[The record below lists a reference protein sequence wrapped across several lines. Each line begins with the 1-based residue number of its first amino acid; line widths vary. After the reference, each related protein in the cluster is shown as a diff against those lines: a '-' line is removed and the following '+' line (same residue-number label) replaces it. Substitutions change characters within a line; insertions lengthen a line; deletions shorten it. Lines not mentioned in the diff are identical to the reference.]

1 MTGLRWRVALADDA
15 EKGYRACQPEINYR
29 AKAMNAMTQTS
40 GGQAAAILDKAR
52 GGRRITPDEGLIL
65 ALDAPLHDLCAAAME
80 ARLARHGKNAYY
92 VHNVHVNFTNV
103 CVNAC
108 RFCAFSKTRGA
119 PGARTW
125 TVDEIVA
132 DRARRGDAPIR
143 EIHVV
148 GGLNPELPLEYY
160 LDMLRGIARQCPGAG
175 IKAFTAV
182 EVAHLADTRGVSE
195 FEILAALKDAGLMM
209 LPGGGAEVF
218 SPALR
223 EKLCPEKITGE
234 RWLQIHATAHG
245 MGLPTNATMLFGHIE
260 SWSDR
265 VAPLSALR
273 DLQDLTGGFA
283 CFIPLA
289 YQPANNKLGAKG
301 PDGLTVLRVMALS
314 RLFLDNI
321 PHLKAYWAMLGIKA
335 AQMALWA
342 GADDFDGTIIEERIG
357 HAAGADSPKGL
368 TLADLR
374 HAIIAAGMVPVERTP
389 DFRPV
394 V

>member
-1 MTGLRWRVALADDA
+1 
-15 EKGYRACQPEINYR
+15 
-29 AKAMNAMTQTS
+29 MNAMTPPP
-40 GGQAAAILDKAR
+40 GDDVAAILDKAR
-52 GGRRITPDEGLIL
+52 ARKRLTPDEALIL
-65 ALDAPLHDLCAAAME
+65 AVAAPLHDLCAAAMDD
-80 ARLARHGKNAYY
+80 RLSRHGRNAYY

-108 RFCAFSKTRGA
+108 RFCAFSKTKGA
-119 PGARTW
+119 PGARTLSAA
-125 TVDEIVA
+125 DIVA
-132 DRARRGDAPIR
+132 DLDARGDAPIR

-160 LDMLRGIARQCPGAG
+160 VDMLRAIGRARPDAG

-195 FEILAALKDAGLMM
+195 FEILSALREAGLMM

-223 EKLCPEKITGE
+223 ERLCPEKITGE

-260 SWSDR
+260 TWADR
-265 VAPLSALR
+265 VAHLSALR
-273 DLQDLTGGFA
+273 DLQDLTGGFT

-301 PDGLTVLRVMALS
+301 PDGVTVLRLIALS

-368 TLADLR
+368 TLAELR
-374 HAIIAAGMVPVERTP
+374 HAIEAAGMTPVERTP
-389 DFRPV
+389 DFRPLA
-394 V
+394 

>member
-1 MTGLRWRVALADDA
+1 
-15 EKGYRACQPEINYR
+15 
-29 AKAMNAMTQTS
+29 MNATTPLH
-40 GGQAAAILDKAR
+40 GDETAAILAKAR
-52 GGRRITPDEGLIL
+52 SGIRISPDEALIL
-65 ALDAPLHDLCAAAME
+65 ALAAPLHDLCAAAMDV
-80 ARLARHGKNAYY
+80 RLARHGKDAYY
-92 VHNVHVNFTNV
+92 VHNVHINFTNV

-108 RFCAFSKTRGA
+108 RFCAFSKTKGA
-119 PGARTW
+119 PGARTLS
-125 TVDEIVA
+125 VDEIVA
-132 DRARRGDAPIR
+132 ELAGRGEARIR

-148 GGLNPELPLEYY
+148 GGLNPELGLEYY
-160 LDMLRGIARQCPGAG
+160 VAMLRGIAKQCPKAG

-182 EVAHLADTRGVSE
+182 EVAHLADVRGVSE
-195 FEILAALKDAGLMM
+195 FEILATLKDAGLMM
-209 LPGGGAEVF
+209 LPGGGDEVF

-223 EKLCPEKITGE
+223 QKLCPEKISGE

-260 SWSDR
+260 NWSDR
-265 VAPLSALR
+265 VAHLSALR
-273 DLQDLTGGFA
+273 DLQDLTAGFT

-289 YQPANNKLGAKG
+289 YQPGNNVLGARG

-321 PHLKAYWAMLGIKA
+321 PHLKAYWVMLGIKT

-357 HAAGADSPKGL
+357 HDAGADSPKGL

-374 HAIIAAGMVPVERTP
+374 HAIEAAGMIPVERTP
-389 DFRPV
+389 DFQPIR
-394 V
+394 

>member
-1 MTGLRWRVALADDA
+1 MNATTPDHSLAGGETAAVLAKARAGERLTPDDA
-15 EKGYRACQPEINYR
+15 
-29 AKAMNAMTQTS
+29 
-40 GGQAAAILDKAR
+40 LV
-52 GGRRITPDEGLIL
+52 L
-65 ALDAPLHDLCAAAME
+65 AVAAPLHDLCGAAME
-80 ARLARHGKNAYY
+80 ARLARHGKSAYY

-108 RFCAFSKTRGA
+108 RFCAFSKVKGA
-119 PGARTW
+119 PGARTLS
-125 TVDEIVA
+125 VEQIVA
-132 DRARRGDAPIR
+132 DLDARGDAPIR

-148 GGLNPELPLEYY
+148 GGLNPELPLNYY
-160 LDMLRGIARQCPGAG
+160 LSMLRAIGQARPGAG

-182 EVAHLADTRGVSE
+182 EVAHLADTGGVSE
-195 FEILAALKDAGLMM
+195 YEILAALKEAGLMM

-223 EKLCPEKITGE
+223 EKLCPEKISGE
-234 RWLQIHATAHG
+234 RWLQVHATAHG

-260 SWSDR
+260 NWADR
-265 VAPLSALR
+265 IAHLSALR
-273 DLQDLTGGFA
+273 DLQDLTGGFT

-289 YQPANNKLGAKG
+289 YQPGNNPLGAKG
-301 PDGLTVLRVMALS
+301 PDGVTVLRLMAVS

-342 GADDFDGTIIEERIG
+342 GADDFDGTIVEERIG

-368 TLADLR
+368 TLRDLR
-374 HAIIAAGMVPVERTP
+374 QAIEAAGMVPVERTP
-389 DFRPV
+389 DFKPLA
-394 V
+394 

>member
-1 MTGLRWRVALADDA
+1 
-15 EKGYRACQPEINYR
+15 
-29 AKAMNAMTQTS
+29 MNAMTPIS
-40 GGQAAAILDKAR
+40 GDACAAILDKAHS
-52 GGRRITPDEGLIL
+52 GARISADEALIL
-65 ALDAPLHDLCAAAME
+65 ALSAPLHDLCAAAMQT
-80 ARLARHGKNAYY
+80 RLQKHGRNAYY

-108 RFCAFSKTRGA
+108 RFCAFYKKRGA
-119 PGARTW
+119 PGGRTLS
-125 TVDEIVA
+125 VDDIVA
-132 DRARRGDAPIR
+132 DLAAKSHLPIR
-143 EIHVV
+143 EIHIV

-160 LDMLRGIARQCPGAG
+160 LDMLRAVSRQCPQAG

-182 EVAHLADTRGVSE
+182 EVAHLADTRGVAE
-195 FEILAALKDAGLMM
+195 FEILAALKEAGLMM

-223 EKLCPEKITGE
+223 
-234 RWLQIHATAHG
+234 
-245 MGLPTNATMLFGHIE
+245 
-260 SWSDR
+260 
-265 VAPLSALR
+265 
-273 DLQDLTGGFA
+273 DLQDLTGGFT

-289 YQPANNKLGAKG
+289 YQPANNALRASG

-357 HAAGADSPKGL
+357 HAAGADTPKGL
-368 TLADLR
+368 TLPELR
-374 HAIIAAGMVPVERTP
+374 QAIEAAGMVPVERTP

-394 V
+394 PR

>member
-1 MTGLRWRVALADDA
+1 
-15 EKGYRACQPEINYR
+15 
-29 AKAMNAMTQTS
+29 MNAMTPPL
-40 GGQAAAILDKAR
+40 GGDAAVLLDKAR
-52 GGRRITPDEGLIL
+52 RGERLTPDDALIL
-65 ALDAPLHDLCAAAME
+65 ALSAPLHDLCSAAME
-80 ARLARHGKNAYY
+80 ARVARHGKNAYY
-92 VHNVHVNFTNV
+92 VRNVHINFTNV

-108 RFCAFSKTRGA
+108 RFCAFSKRKNA

-125 TVDEIVA
+125 TVEEIVDDLA
-132 DRARRGDAPIR
+132 QRGDAKIR

-148 GGLNPELPLEYY
+148 GGLNPDLPLEYY
-160 LDMLRGIARQCPGAG
+160 VDMLRGIAKQCPDAG

-195 FEILAALKDAGLMM
+195 FEILATLKEAGLMM

-223 EKLCPEKITGE
+223 QKLCPEKISGE
-234 RWLQIHATAHG
+234 RWLQVHATAHG

-265 VAPLSALR
+265 VAHLSALR
-273 DLQDLTGGFA
+273 SLQDLTHGFT

-301 PDGLTVLRVMALS
+301 PDGLTVMRVMAIS

-321 PHLKAYWAMLGIKA
+321 PHLKAYWAMLGIKT

-357 HAAGADSPKGL
+357 HAAGADTPSGL
-368 TLADLR
+368 TLTDLR
-374 HAIIAAGMVPVERTP
+374 QAITATGMTPVERTP
-389 DFRPV
+389 DFKPIL
-394 V
+394 

>member
-1 MTGLRWRVALADDA
+1 MIVIPKFYPA
-15 EKGYRACQPEINYR
+15 P
-29 AKAMNAMTQTS
+29 AMNAMTPPP
-40 GGQAAAILDKAR
+40 GGDVAAILDKAR
-52 GGRRITPDEGLIL
+52 ARQRLTPDEALIL
-65 ALDAPLHDLCAAAME
+65 AVAAPLHDLCAAAMND
-80 ARLARHGKNAYY
+80 RIARHGKNAYY

-108 RFCAFSKTRGA
+108 RFCAFSKAKGA
-119 PGARTW
+119 AGARTLS
-125 TVDEIVA
+125 VDDIVA
-132 DRARRGDAPIR
+132 DLDARGDAPIR

-148 GGLNPELPLEYY
+148 GGLNPELPLDYY
-160 LDMLRGIARQCPGAG
+160 VAMLRAISRARPDAG

-195 FEILAALKDAGLMM
+195 FEILSALRDAGLMM

-223 EKLCPEKITGE
+223 ERLCPEKISGE

-260 SWSDR
+260 SWADR
-265 VAPLSALR
+265 VAHLSALR

-289 YQPANNKLGAKG
+289 YQPANNKLGATG
-301 PDGLTVLRVMALS
+301 PDGVTVLRLMALS
-314 RLFLDNI
+314 RLFLDNV
-321 PHLKAYWAMLGIKA
+321 PHIKAYWAMLGIKA

-342 GADDFDGTIIEERIG
+342 GADDFDGTIVEERIG

-368 TLADLR
+368 TLDQLR
-374 HAIIAAGMVPVERTP
+374 QAIEAAGMTPVERTP
-389 DFRPV
+389 DFKPV
-394 V
+394 Q

>member
-1 MTGLRWRVALADDA
+1 
-15 EKGYRACQPEINYR
+15 
-29 AKAMNAMTQTS
+29 MNAMTPLIPARVA
-40 GGQAAAILDKAR
+40 GEPAVILEKAR
-52 GGRRITPDEGLIL
+52 SGQRLTPDDALVL
-65 ALDAPLHDLCAAAME
+65 ALAAPLHDLCAAAME

-92 VHNVHVNFTNV
+92 VHNVHINFTNV
-103 CVNAC
+103 CINAC
-108 RFCAFSKTRGA
+108 RFCAFSKVKGA
-119 PGARTW
+119 AGARTLS
-125 TVDEIVA
+125 VDDIVA
-132 DRARRGDAPIR
+132 ELDARGDAPIR

-148 GGLNPELPLEYY
+148 GGLNPDLPLSYY
-160 LDMLRGIARQCPGAG
+160 VDMLRAISRARPDAG

-182 EVAHLADTRGVSE
+182 EVSHLADTMGVSE
-195 FEILAALKDAGLMM
+195 FEILSTLKDAGLMM

-223 EKLCPEKITGE
+223 EKLCPEKISGE
-234 RWLQIHATAHG
+234 RWLQVHATAHG

-260 SWSDR
+260 NWSDR
-265 VAPLSALR
+265 VAHLSALR

-301 PDGLTVLRVMALS
+301 PDGTTVLRLIALS

-342 GADDFDGTIIEERIG
+342 GADDFDGTLVEERIG
-357 HAAGADSPKGL
+357 HAAGADSPKGM
-368 TLADLR
+368 TLAQLR
-374 HAIIAAGMVPVERTP
+374 HAITSAGMVPVERTP
-389 DFRPV
+389 DFQPIG
-394 V
+394 

>member
-1 MTGLRWRVALADDA
+1 
-15 EKGYRACQPEINYR
+15 
-29 AKAMNAMTQTS
+29 MNATIPLP
-40 GGQAAAILDKAR
+40 GDDIAAILDKAR
-52 GGRRITPDEGLIL
+52 AGQRLTPDDALIL
-65 ALDAPLHDLCAAAME
+65 AVAAPLHDLCAAAMD
-80 ARLARHGKNAYY
+80 ARIARHGKNAYY
-92 VHNVHVNFTNV
+92 VRNVHINFTNV

-108 RFCAFSKTRGA
+108 RFCAFSKRKNA

-125 TVDEIVA
+125 SVDEIVA
-132 DRARRGDAPIR
+132 DLARRADPHIR

-160 LDMLRGIARQCPGAG
+160 VDMLRAISRQCPQAG

-195 FEILAALKDAGLMM
+195 FEIFSTLKDAGLMM

-223 EKLCPEKITGE
+223 ERLCPEKISGE

-265 VAPLSALR
+265 VAHLSALR
-273 DLQDLTGGFA
+273 DLQDLTHGFT

-289 YQPANNKLGAKG
+289 YQPGNNTLGAKG
-301 PDGLTVLRVMALS
+301 PDGLTVLRLMALS

-321 PHLKAYWAMLGIKA
+321 PHLKAYWVMLGIKMG
-335 AQMALWA
+335 QMALWA

-357 HAAGADSPKGL
+357 HAAGADSPTGL
-368 TLADLR
+368 SLAGLR
-374 HAIIAAGMVPVERTP
+374 QAIEAAGMVPVERTA
-389 DFRPV
+389 DFQPI
-394 V
+394 

>member
-1 MTGLRWRVALADDA
+1 
-15 EKGYRACQPEINYR
+15 
-29 AKAMNAMTQTS
+29 MNAMTHAPEVPGIET
-40 GGQAAAILDKAR
+40 GLILDKTRR
-52 GGRRITPDEGLIL
+52 GERLTPDDALVL
-65 ALDAPLHDLCAAAME
+65 ALTAPLHDLCGAAME
-80 ARLARHGKNAYY
+80 ARMARHGKNAYY
-92 VHNVHVNFTNV
+92 VRNVHINFTNV

-108 RFCAFSKTRGA
+108 RFCAFSKVKGA
-119 PGARTW
+119 PGARTLS
-125 TVDEIVA
+125 VEDIVA
-132 DRARRGDAPIR
+132 EIEARGDEPIR

-160 LDMLRGIARQCPGAG
+160 VDMLRAIGKVRPDAG

-218 SPALR
+218 SPPLR
-223 EKLCPEKITGE
+223 AKLCPEKISGE

-260 SWSDR
+260 NWADR
-265 VAPLSALR
+265 IAHLSALR
-273 DLQDLTGGFA
+273 DLQDLTGGFT

-301 PDGLTVLRVMALS
+301 PDGVTVQRLIAVS

-321 PHLKAYWAMLGIKA
+321 PHVKAYWAMLGIKA
-335 AQMALWA
+335 AQMALWS
-342 GADDFDGTIIEERIG
+342 GADDFDGTIVEERIG

-368 TLADLR
+368 TLPDLL
-374 HAIIAAGMVPVERTP
+374 HAIEATGMTPVERTP
-389 DFRPV
+389 DFKPLA
-394 V
+394 

>member
-1 MTGLRWRVALADDA
+1 
-15 EKGYRACQPEINYR
+15 
-29 AKAMNAMTQTS
+29 MNATTPIH
-40 GGQAAAILDKAR
+40 GDDTAAILDKAR
-52 GGRRITPDEGLIL
+52 SGTRITPDEALIL
-65 ALDAPLHDLCAAAME
+65 ALSAPLHDLCAAALDV
-80 ARLARHGKNAYY
+80 RLARHGKAAYY

-103 CVNAC
+103 CINAC
-108 RFCAFSKTRGA
+108 RFCAFSKTKGA
-119 PGARTW
+119 AGARTLS
-125 TVDEIVA
+125 VADIVA
-132 DRARRGDAPIR
+132 ELAARGDAPIR

-160 LDMLRGIARQCPGAG
+160 LDMLRAIARQCPRAG

-182 EVAHLADTRGVSE
+182 EVAHLADVRGVSE
-195 FEILAALKDAGLMM
+195 FEILAALKAAGLMM

-218 SPALR
+218 SPSLR
-223 EKLCPEKITGE
+223 QKLCPEKISGE

-260 SWSDR
+260 NWSDR
-265 VAPLSALR
+265 VAHLSALR
-273 DLQDLTGGFA
+273 DLQDLTGGFT

-289 YQPANNKLGAKG
+289 YQPGNNALGAKG

-321 PHLKAYWAMLGIKA
+321 PHLKAYWAMLGIKT

-342 GADDFDGTIIEERIG
+342 GADDFDGTIVEERIG

-368 TLADLR
+368 TLAGLR
-374 HAIIAAGMVPVERTP
+374 QAIVAAGMEPVERTP
-389 DFRPV
+389 DFQPIR
-394 V
+394 

>member
-1 MTGLRWRVALADDA
+1 
-15 EKGYRACQPEINYR
+15 
-29 AKAMNAMTQTS
+29 MNAMTPLFPEPAAQT
-40 GGQAAAILDKAR
+40 AAILAKAR
-52 GGRRITPDEGLIL
+52 AGERLTPDDALIL
-65 ALDAPLHDLCAAAME
+65 AVAAPLHDLCGAAME
-80 ARLARHGKNAYY
+80 ARLARHGRNAYY
-92 VHNVHVNFTNV
+92 VHNVHINFTNV

-108 RFCAFSKTRGA
+108 RFCAFYKVKGA
-119 PGARTW
+119 AGARTLS
-125 TVDEIVA
+125 VGDIVA
-132 DRARRGDAPIR
+132 ELDARGEAPIR

-160 LDMLRGIARQCPGAG
+160 VDMLRSIGRARPDAG

-195 FEILAALKDAGLMM
+195 YDILSALKDAGLMM

-218 SPALR
+218 APTLR

-260 SWSDR
+260 NWADR
-265 VAPLSALR
+265 IAHLSALR
-273 DLQDLTGGFA
+273 DLQDLTGGFT

-289 YQPANNKLGAKG
+289 YQPANNALGAKG
-301 PDGLTVLRVMALS
+301 PDGLTVLRLMAVS

-368 TLADLR
+368 TLRELR
-374 HAIIAAGMVPVERTP
+374 QSIEAAGMTPVERTP
-389 DFRPV
+389 DFKPLS
-394 V
+394 

>member
-1 MTGLRWRVALADDA
+1 MTPEVSFPGGETAAVLAKARAGERLTPDDA
-15 EKGYRACQPEINYR
+15 
-29 AKAMNAMTQTS
+29 
-40 GGQAAAILDKAR
+40 LV
-52 GGRRITPDEGLIL
+52 L
-65 ALDAPLHDLCAAAME
+65 AVAAPLHDLCGAAME
-80 ARLARHGKNAYY
+80 ARVARHGKNAYY

-108 RFCAFSKTRGA
+108 RFCAFSKVKGA
-119 PGARTW
+119 AGARTL
-125 TVDEIVA
+125 TVEQIVA
-132 DRARRGDAPIR
+132 ELDARGDAVIR

-148 GGLNPELPLEYY
+148 GGLNPELPLDYY
-160 LDMLRGIARQCPGAG
+160 LSMLRAIGKARPAAG

-182 EVAHLADTRGVSE
+182 EVAHLADVGGVSE
-195 FEILAALKDAGLMM
+195 YEILASLKDAGLMM

-218 SPALR
+218 APALR
-223 EKLCPEKITGE
+223 EKLCPEKISGE
-234 RWLQIHATAHG
+234 RWLQVHATAHG

-260 SWSDR
+260 NWADR
-265 VAPLSALR
+265 IAHLSALR
-273 DLQDLTGGFA
+273 DLQDLTGGFT

-301 PDGLTVLRVMALS
+301 PDGVTVMRLMAVS

-342 GADDFDGTIIEERIG
+342 GADDFDGTIVEERIG

-368 TLADLR
+368 TLGDLR
-374 HAIIAAGMVPVERTP
+374 HAIEAAGMLPVERTP
-389 DFRPV
+389 DFKTLA
-394 V
+394 

>member
-1 MTGLRWRVALADDA
+1 MTPEVSFPGGETAAVLAKARAGERLTPDDA
-15 EKGYRACQPEINYR
+15 
-29 AKAMNAMTQTS
+29 
-40 GGQAAAILDKAR
+40 LV
-52 GGRRITPDEGLIL
+52 L
-65 ALDAPLHDLCAAAME
+65 AVAAPLHDLCGAAME
-80 ARLARHGKNAYY
+80 ARVARHGKNAYY

-108 RFCAFSKTRGA
+108 RFCAFSKVKGA
-119 PGARTW
+119 AGARTL
-125 TVDEIVA
+125 TVEQIVA
-132 DRARRGDAPIR
+132 ERDARGDAVIR

-148 GGLNPELPLEYY
+148 GGLNPELPLDYY
-160 LDMLRGIARQCPGAG
+160 LSMLRAIGKARPDAG

-182 EVAHLADTRGVSE
+182 EVAHLADVGGVSE
-195 FEILAALKDAGLMM
+195 YEILASLKDAGLMM

-218 SPALR
+218 APALR
-223 EKLCPEKITGE
+223 EKLCPEKISGE
-234 RWLQIHATAHG
+234 RWLQVHATAHG

-260 SWSDR
+260 NWADR
-265 VAPLSALR
+265 IAHLSALR
-273 DLQDLTGGFA
+273 DLQDLTGGFT

-301 PDGLTVLRVMALS
+301 PDGVTVMRLMAVS

-342 GADDFDGTIIEERIG
+342 GADDFDGTIVEERIG

-368 TLADLR
+368 TLGDLR
-374 HAIIAAGMVPVERTP
+374 HAIEAAGMLPVERTP
-389 DFRPV
+389 DFKPLS
-394 V
+394 

>member
-1 MTGLRWRVALADDA
+1 
-15 EKGYRACQPEINYR
+15 
-29 AKAMNAMTQTS
+29 MNATTPIS
-40 GGQAAAILDKAR
+40 ADGTAVILDKAR
-52 GGRRITPDEGLIL
+52 AGTRISPDEALIL
-65 ALDAPLHDLCAAAME
+65 ALSAPLHDLCAAAMDV
-80 ARLARHGKNAYY
+80 RLARHGRDAYY

-108 RFCAFSKTRGA
+108 RFCAFSKAKGE
-119 PGARTW
+119 PGSRTLS
-125 TVDEIVA
+125 VEDIVA
-132 DRARRGDAPIR
+132 DLAARGDAPIR

-160 LDMLRGIARQCPGAG
+160 LDMLRGISRQCPEAG

-182 EVAHLADTRGVSE
+182 EVAHLADVRGVSE

-223 EKLCPEKITGE
+223 EKLCPEKISGE

-245 MGLPTNATMLFGHIE
+245 MDLPTNATMLFGHIE
-260 SWSDR
+260 NWSDR
-265 VAPLSALR
+265 VAHLSALR
-273 DLQDLTGGFA
+273 DLQDLTGGFT

-289 YQPANNKLGAKG
+289 YQPGNNALGASG

-321 PHLKAYWAMLGIKA
+321 PHLKAYWAMLGIKT

-368 TLADLR
+368 TLSDLR
-374 HAIIAAGMVPVERTP
+374 HAIEAAGMIPVERTP
-389 DFRPV
+389 DFRPLR
-394 V
+394 

>member
-1 MTGLRWRVALADDA
+1 MNAIIPDYVTPDA
-15 EKGYRACQPEINYR
+15 E
-29 AKAMNAMTQTS
+29 T
-40 GGQAAAILDKAR
+40 AAILAKAR
-52 GGRRITPDEGLIL
+52 AGQRLTPDEALIL
-65 ALDAPLHDLCAAAME
+65 AVAAPLHELCGAAMT
-80 ARLARHGKNAYY
+80 ARLARHGRNAYY
-92 VHNVHVNFTNV
+92 VHNVHINFTNV

-108 RFCAFSKTRGA
+108 RFCAFFKAKGA
-119 PGARTW
+119 AGARTLS
-125 TVDEIVA
+125 VADIVA
-132 DRARRGDAPIR
+132 ALDARGDAPIR

-160 LDMLRGIARQCPGAG
+160 LDMLRAIGQARPDAG

-195 FEILAALKDAGLMM
+195 YDILGALADAGLMM

-218 SPALR
+218 APALR
-223 EKLCPEKITGE
+223 EKLCPEKISGE

-260 SWSDR
+260 NWADR
-265 VAPLSALR
+265 IAHLSALR
-273 DLQDLTGGFA
+273 DLQDLTGGFT

-289 YQPANNKLGAKG
+289 YQPANNALGAKG
-301 PDGLTVLRVMALS
+301 PDGVTVLRLMAVS

-342 GADDFDGTIIEERIG
+342 GADDFDGTIVEERIG

-368 TLADLR
+368 TLPELR
-374 HAIIAAGMVPVERTP
+374 QAIEAAGMVPVERTP
-389 DFRPV
+389 DFRPLT
-394 V
+394 

>member
-1 MTGLRWRVALADDA
+1 
-15 EKGYRACQPEINYR
+15 
-29 AKAMNAMTQTS
+29 MNAMTPLP
-40 GGQAAAILDKAR
+40 GDACAAILDKAR
-52 GGRRITPDEGLIL
+52 SGARLSADEALIL
-65 ALDAPLHDLCAAAME
+65 ALSAPLHDLCAAAME
-80 ARLARHGKNAYY
+80 ARLQKHGRNAYY

-108 RFCAFSKTRGA
+108 RFCAFYKKRGA
-119 PGARTW
+119 PGGRTLS
-125 TVDEIVA
+125 VDDIVA
-132 DRARRGDAPIR
+132 DLAAKSHLPIR
-143 EIHVV
+143 EIHIV

-160 LDMLRGIARQCPGAG
+160 LDMLRAVSRQCPGAG

-182 EVAHLADTRGVSE
+182 EVAHLADTRGVAE
-195 FEILAALKDAGLMM
+195 FEILAALKEAGLMM

-223 EKLCPEKITGE
+223 EKLCPEKISGE

-245 MGLPTNATMLFGHIE
+245 QGLPTNATMLFGHIE

-265 VAPLSALR
+265 VAHLSALR
-273 DLQDLTGGFA
+273 DLQDLTGGFT

-289 YQPANNKLGAKG
+289 YQPANNALKASG

-368 TLADLR
+368 TLTELR
-374 HAIIAAGMVPVERTP
+374 QAIEAAGMVPVERTP

-394 V
+394 PR